1 MLIEIPIQEIPRN
14 INMNKVHREL
24 VRFSCDTKNKD
35 DVLFD
40 AILSNEYLQ
49 SVLISL
55 YNVNIKG
62 FPYYMTSPKILLS
75 DFTSLPFIQSVN

>member
-1 MLIEIPIQEIPRN
+1 MLIEIPIQKIYRN
-14 INMNKVHREL
+14 INMNKSVKEL
-24 VRFSCDTKNKD
+24 VRFSCDTNNKE

-62 FPYYMTSPKILLS
+62 FPYYMTIPKILLS

>member
-1 MLIEIPIQEIPRN
+1 MKGKWVMLIEITIQEIPRN

-24 VRFSCDTKNKD
+24 VRFSCNTNNTD
-35 DVLFD
+35 DSLFD

-55 YNVNIKG
+55 YNINTEG
-62 FPYYMTSPKILLS
+62 FPYYITIP
-75 DFTSLPFIQSVN
+75 

>member
-1 MLIEIPIQEIPRN
+1 MLIEIPIQKIYRN
-14 INMNKVHREL
+14 INMNKSVKEL
-24 VRFSCDTKNKD
+24 VRFSCDTNNKE

-55 YNVNIKG
+55 YNINTEG
-62 FPYYMTSPKILLS
+62 YPYYMTIPEILLS